1 MVGRR
6 WARGGHTHC
15 STPFVLTARPAVVTL
30 ALLTLA
36 SCLGACGGG
45 DSADPGAGGGP
56 AAVFGP
62 GDGTGDGAGDG
73 DGGGVGT
80 GDPGSAGGDA
90 SSPST
95 TKDAAAKDASTAP
108 EPDVD
113 AIPWDMG
120 AAVGTGVAHKST
132 QNPRGEGAAILYAG
146 FNVDLAAARGWATAV
161 YRSQL
166 RDRGVSELWAV
177 QGPNVPEYTNK
188 EIGNSKIAAALVAKV
203 TTASKF
209 VLVLGH
215 SSGSFV
221 AHELLGQLAGGLDPA
236 NVTAGKVVYFD
247 LDGGQSGLTA
257 SIVARL
263 RKAYFV
269 SPFDQAT
276 GTPGF
281 NTGTMQ
287 SLGAAYPSAG
297 GFFTVDA
304 TPSGCNAGANECVH
318 VSLVNAHPHNPA
330 KADPAADYG
339 SFDAAHPVEVAY
351 LTKKAIEAGVVK

>member
-1 MVGRR
+1 
-6 WARGGHTHC
+6 
-15 STPFVLTARPAVVTL
+15 VLAVRLAIVVSC
-30 ALLTLA
+30 ALLLA
-36 SCLGACGGG
+36 ACGGGG
-45 DSADPGAGGGP
+45 DSAEPGAALDPPGGP
-56 AAVFGP
+56 AV
-62 GDGTGDGAGDG
+62 GDAMH
-73 DGGGVGT
+73 DGGTSDETSMPAQG
-80 GDPGSAGGDA
+80 ADA
-90 SSPST
+90 SSPSA
-95 TKDAAAKDASTAP
+95 KDASAKDASTAP

-113 AIPWDMG
+113 SIPWDTG
-120 AAVGTGVAHKST
+120 AAVGTGIAHKST
-132 QNPRGEGAAILYAG
+132 QNPRGASAAILYAG
-146 FNVDLAAARGWATAV
+146 FGVDLPSARGWATAV
-161 YRSQL
+161 YRAQL

-177 QGPNVPEYTNK
+177 QGPNVPEYTNQ
-188 EIGNSKIAAALVAKV
+188 EIGNSKLAAALVAKI
-203 TTASKF
+203 TPATKF

-236 NVTAGKVVYFD
+236 NVTAQKVVYFD
-247 LDGGQSGLTA
+247 LDGGQSGLSA

-276 GTPGF
+276 GTQGF

-287 SLGAAYPSAG
+287 SLGATYPGAG

-330 KADPAADYG
+330 KAEAALDYG

-351 LTKKAIEAGVVK
+351 LTKKAVEAGVVK